1 MKKILALVLVLAMV
15 AALFVGCSD
24 STGNN
29 EGTKPAD
36 PQTTGEAGKT
46 TNNPDDIADTMTSED
61 GKYEVA
67 FVTDVGQLKDKSFN
81 QGTYDG
87 VKLFAAANN
96 KSYKYYQPA
105 NGSDATDD
113 DRFEAM
119 KAAADNGAKVI
130 VCAGFMQGTALD
142 KAAAAYPDV
151 KFVFIDGWSLGKDN
165 VAGIVFHEE
174 QCGYLAGYAAVKEG
188 YTKLGFTGGG
198 GGANDAC
205 CRYGYGYVQGADAA
219 AKEMGVTVEMNYTWL
234 YGASFSPS
242 AELQTLCAGWYE
254 NGTEV
259 IFSCGGSIFDSV
271 TAAASAA
278 GKKVIGVDV
287 DQSFSSP
294 ATVITSALKGIG
306 EAAQQALEAAYG
318 IKGDWAEWAGTN
330 CKNLG
335 AAEGSVG
342 LPVAT
347 WSLKNWSVEDYNAL
361 FEKIV
366 KGEVTI
372 DADFSKLASTDNV
385 KLNIVE

>member
-15 AALFVGCSD
+15 AALFVGCTETEPTD
-24 STGNN
+24 TQN
-29 EGTKPAD
+29 
-36 PQTTGEAGKT
+36 GESGKT
-46 TNNPDDIADTMTSED
+46 TNADNIPDNMTSSD

-87 VKLFAAANN
+87 VKLFANANN

-113 DRFEAM
+113 DRYEAM
-119 KAAADNGAKVI
+119 KAAADNGAKAI
-130 VCAGFMQGTALD
+130 VCAGFMQGTALA
-142 KAAAAYPDV
+142 KAAAEYPDV
-151 KFVFIDGWSLGKDN
+151 KFIFIDGWSLGMDN
-165 VAGIVFHEE
+165 VAGIIFHEE
-174 QCGYLAGYAAVKEG
+174 QCGYLAGYAAVMEG

-219 AKEMGVTVEMNYTWL
+219 AKEKGVKVEMNYTWL

-242 AELQTLCAGWYE
+242 AELQTLCAGWYN

-271 TAAASAA
+271 TAAAAAA

-287 DQSFSSP
+287 DQSFSSD
-294 ATVITSALKGIG
+294 TVITSALKGIG
-306 EAAQQALEAAYG
+306 EAAQQALEAAFG
-318 IKGDWAEWAGTN
+318 VKGTWADWSGN
-330 CKNLG
+330 NVKNLG

-361 FEKIV
+361 FAKIV
-366 KGEVTI
+366 SGEVKI
-372 DADFSKLASTDNV
+372 DADFSKLGSTDNV
-385 KLNIVE
+385 TLNIVE